1 MLLRLL
7 PEGTTASSIFCFSA
21 TPNGSGGEACP
32 SLGPHKRS
40 RPETSET
47 LVNSKTQLDSNVV
60 MDSDNS
66 CEPTKPVS
74 YAATLIQ
81 PLGAR
86 SLNSEVMLGDFVLED
101 ADVQVSEGPGGPDI
115 RFSQKVE
122 AKLNF
127 EWNCA
132 VIVKLMGK
140 PNSENAYKFM
150 FDGLNRKW
158 VTKGPWQLVDLP
170 NGFFAVKFQLFEDMD
185 YALCNGPWIIAGQT
199 LVVQKWDPNFD
210 PLVDKISRMAV
221 WVRILDL
228 PVKYYKEFAL
238 KTIGGLI
245 GPVVKI
251 DKVTLAQ
258 TRGKLCRLCVE
269 INLNEPLKPFINLYG
284 KPYGV
289 VYEGISTICFNC
301 GVYGH
306 VREQC
311 PYKSE
316 NQYDVKEPTKPT
328 AETSTEPADP
338 NLVDVSMLNPEDGLN
353 SYTKDQSAPKP
364 KSNANVGPWMVMSY
378 RNRKKNFNA
387 SPSRNGKPSQGSRF
401 APLQDDIVNSNDV
414 NPEPAVPVDLQ
425 PSQPTIV
432 KLWQNMQDKLKTG
445 NYKKTKSGKQAV
457 ISTGLVGEATM
468 SSLKPTPLKD
478 ISNVASSS
486 KSTFVAK
493 AKLSKSHTILV
504 RDKAPATVVKSP
516 FPIKCDFSNCGSE
529 FQPFTSLDAQFGHS
543 PPEEGIGT
551 TCVVP
556 ASSSGPRPVNDDEV
570 VNAIDDANVV
580 NDLSSSDEEDMEDN
594 LSSSNEE
601 DMITA

>member
-1 MLLRLL
+1 
-7 PEGTTASSIFCFSA
+7 
-21 TPNGSGGEACP
+21 
-32 SLGPHKRS
+32 
-40 RPETSET
+40 
-47 LVNSKTQLDSNVV
+47 
-60 MDSDNS
+60 MDSDKP

-101 ADVQVSEGPGGPDI
+101 DDVQVSECPRGPDI

-127 EWNCA
+127 EWNCT

-150 FDGLNRKW
+150 FEGLNRKW

-221 WVRILDL
+221 WIRILDL
-228 PVKYYKEFAL
+228 PVKYYKDFAL
-238 KTIGGLI
+238 KSIGGLI

-251 DKVTLAQ
+251 DKVTLGQ
-258 TRGKLCRLCVE
+258 TRGKFCRLCVE
-269 INLNEPLKPFINLYG
+269 INLNEPLKPLINLYG

-316 NQYDVKEPTKPT
+316 DQSNVKELNKPT
-328 AETSTEPADP
+328 AKSSTMNAEPT
-338 NLVDVSMLNPEDGLN
+338 LVDAPMMIHEE
-353 SYTKDQSAPKP
+353 APKKVIIDQP
-364 KSNANVGPWMVMSY
+364 VSKPNCSADVGPWMVMSY
-378 RNRKKNFNA
+378 INKKKNYNA
-387 SPSRNGKPSQGSRF
+387 SSSGNGKPSQGSRF
-401 APLQDDIVNSNDV
+401 SPLQDDNLTPKDV
-414 NPEPAVPVDLQ
+414 NPELAGHVDIQ
-425 PSQPTIV
+425 SPQPTIV
-432 KLWQNMQDKLKTG
+432 KLWKNMQDKLKTG
-445 NYKKTKSGKQAV
+445 NYKKTNSGKQTV
-457 ISTGLVGEATM
+457 MSTGTVGATTM
-468 SSLKPTPLKD
+468 PKLKPTPLKD

-493 AKLSKSHTILV
+493 AKLSKSHTVLV
-504 RDKAPATVVKSP
+504 RDKVSASMVKSS
-516 FPIKCDFSNCGSE
+516 FPIKCDFSNGGYE
-529 FQPFTSLDAQFGHS
+529 FQPFTSFDAQFGHS

-551 TCVVP
+551 TCVTP
-556 ASSSGPRPVNDDEV
+556 GDSSGPRPINDKNAD
-570 VNAIDDANVV
+570 NAIDDTIVV
-580 NDLSSSDEEDMEDN
+580 ND

-601 DMITA
+601 DMEDNLPSSDEEVMVNA